1 MSADP
6 AFTGRR
12 ALPPALTPHLRPG
25 ETLRWASR
33 PDVYSILRS
42 KSALWWIGV
51 PWLAFW
57 LGVYLMGWLSWDWFT
72 PFGLVGF
79 AFIAAPFILLYRSD
93 STLYAITD
101 RRALIV
107 HGGAKPETVSVG
119 FEQMDDELEI
129 IPTQR
134 SAGHVYFASNFSTR
148 RRDVDHIG
156 KIAFRDVANA
166 EQVAKI
172 LNDARKR

>member
-1 MSADP
+1 LSADP
-6 AFTGRR
+6 AFTGQR
-12 ALPPALTPHLRPG
+12 ALLPALTPHLRTG

-57 LGVYLMGWLSWDWFT
+57 FGVNLMGWLSWDWFT

-79 AFIAAPFILLYRSD
+79 AFIAAPLILLYRSD

-101 RRALIV
+101 RRALIL
-107 HGGAKPETVSVG
+107 HGGSKPEIVSVS
-119 FEQMDDELEI
+119 FAQMDDEIEI
-129 IPTQR
+129 LPTQR
-134 SAGHVYFASNFSTR
+134 GAGHVYFASNFSTR
-148 RRDVDHIG
+148 RRDVDHTG

-172 LNDARKR
+172 LTDARKR